1 VSEFLGFGSDLPWW
15 AWALMVI
22 GVIAIIGVIGAL
34 FLPDWPSDD
43 FTMGF
48 KADPGSERF
57 VEWTSGY
64 LNSPVLQG
72 GQVTILQNGDAF
84 FPEMLEAIRK
94 AEDSVNFEVYI
105 FEPDEIG
112 RQFIDA
118 FKDRARAG
126 VEVRLLLDGFG
137 GIKMTKRYRD
147 ELVEAGVTVARFRP
161 FGLRSLVRFYKRTH
175 RRAIIIDG
183 RIGFTGGAAVSKK
196 WKGNVGNPH
205 EWRDSM
211 TRVTGPM
218 VAGIQSA
225 FATNWVYCCGEV
237 IAGPRFF
244 PTLERGPGPCGL
256 SVVSSPSD
264 AMQPIRLLFWV
275 SFSNARQR
283 LWICNSYFIP
293 DDRLR
298 GAAIERA
305 KSGVDVRILVPGNE
319 TDAIPVQA
327 AGRSYY
333 EELLSA
339 GVRIFEYQPAMMH
352 AKTVVV
358 DGAWSIVGSANL
370 DERSMELNEENVLG
384 VADKDFAQSI
394 ERGVTADLARSRE
407 ILLEEW
413 RKRSIVRRGMERI
426 CKILI
431 EQY

>member
-112 RQFIDA
+112 RQFMDA

-137 GIKMTKRYRD
+137 GIKMTKRYRN

-175 RRAIIIDG
+175 RRAIVIDG

-196 WKGNVGNPH
+196 WKGDVRNEH

-225 FATNWVYCCGEV
+225 FATNWVYCSGEV

-244 PTLERGPGPCGL
+244 PTLERGAGPCGL

-275 SFSNARQR
+275 SFINARQR

-394 ERGVTADLARSRE
+394 EMGVTADLARSRE